1 MVFRINLSHNK
12 FKKFSDIKKK
22 IKNKTKQIVIH
33 VLWQHET
40 RYYCDK
46 MYKILEVTKLGS
58 QAKSGITV
66 FHIHVHV

>member
-1 MVFRINLSHNK
+1 M
-12 FKKFSDIKKK
+12 K